1 MRKYL
6 LGIVFL
12 AGCSQAPLP
21 AQLQASGVTID
32 NTLRNSDQ
40 IVAVGHRGESKLA
53 PGNTL
58 AAFEI
63 AVKAGAKSIE
73 TDVRTTKDG
82 HLILMHDADVSAST
96 NGKGRVEDLTLAE
109 IKALTVRSIP
119 GIQNVPPQK
128 VPTLEEALV
137 AYRGKVLFDL
147 DIKSAEPAA
156 VVRVLERT
164 NMLNAAYVDVGSPEE
179 ARRYRQANP
188 AVAIQIGD
196 TESVEQIQEAFR
208 SLGRVEVFELEERS
222 SNLAELIA
230 AIHAGGAEAHIP
242 EKDAGYMFGWP
253 ALVEAG
259 IDGIQ
264 TDNLQLLV
272 PYLNRVNQN

>member
-6 LGIVFL
+6 LGLIFL
-12 AGCSQAPLP
+12 VGCSQAPLSTQP
-21 AQLQASGVTID
+21 QASGITID

-40 IVAVGHRGESKLA
+40 IIAIGHRGENKLA
-53 PGNTL
+53 PGNTM
-58 AAFEI
+58 AAFDMAI
-63 AVKAGAKSIE
+63 KAGAKSIE

-82 HLILMHDADVSAST
+82 HLILMHDAEVNSST

-109 IKALTVRSIP
+109 IKNLTVKAIP
-119 GIQNVPPQK
+119 GIQNVPPQR
-128 VPTLEEALV
+128 VPTLEEALL

-147 DIKSAEPAA
+147 DVKAAQPAA
-156 VVRVLERT
+156 VVKVLQST
-164 NMLNAAYVDVGSPEE
+164 NMLNAAYVDVGSIAE
-179 ARRYRQANP
+179 AQSYRQVNP

-196 TESVEQIQEAFR
+196 TESVAQIQEAFR

-222 SNLAELIA
+222 SNLADLIG

-242 EKDAGYMFGWP
+242 EKDAGFMFGWP

-264 TDNLQLLV
+264 TDNLQMLV
-272 PYLNRVNQN
+272 PYLNRQN

>member
-6 LGIVFL
+6 LGLVFL
-12 AGCSQAPLP
+12 VGCSQAPLST
-21 AQLQASGVTID
+21 QIQATGVTID
-32 NTLRNSDQ
+32 NTLRNSAQ
-40 IVAVGHRGESKLA
+40 IIAIGHRGENKLA
-53 PGNTL
+53 PGNTM
-58 AAFEI
+58 AAFDMAI
-63 AVKAGAKSIE
+63 KAGAKSIE

-82 HLILMHDADVSAST
+82 HLILMHDADVSTST

-109 IKALTVRSIP
+109 IKALTVKAIP
-119 GIQNVPPQK
+119 GIQNVPPQR
-128 VPTLEEALV
+128 VPTLEEALL

-147 DIKSAEPAA
+147 DVKAAQPAA
-156 VVRVLERT
+156 VVKVLQST
-164 NMLNAAYVDVGSPEE
+164 NMLNAAYVDVGSIAE
-179 ARRYRQANP
+179 AQSYRQVNP

-196 TESVEQIQEAFR
+196 TESVAQIQEAFR

-222 SNLAELIA
+222 SNLADLIG

-242 EKDAGYMFGWP
+242 EKDAGFMFGWP

-264 TDNLQLLV
+264 TDNLQMLV
-272 PYLNRVNQN
+272 PYLNRQN